1 MYGKLRPEESFGNHM
16 SFSNIAANFI
26 ISFTRGKVMII
37 FVKINLNFVS
47 VLHFYFLTFANENYE
62 FLIVAH

>member
-1 MYGKLRPEESFGNHM
+1 
-16 SFSNIAANFI
+16 
-26 ISFTRGKVMII
+26 MII

-47 VLHFYFLTFANENYE
+47 VLHFYFLTFDNENYE